1 MATDIFRSS
10 LIITRLPSM
19 FALAQ
24 HDKAWKA
31 VCLRCGSVVVENG
44 ELSEIWKAEGLHHCE
59 PNEVSGSSKCCPGQ
73 SGR

>member
-19 FALAQ
+19 FALAE
-24 HDKAWKA
+24 HDKVWKA

-44 ELSEIWKAEGLHHCE
+44 ELSEIRKAEALHHCE
-59 PNEVSGSSKCCPGQ
+59 PKQVFGSSKSLPGW
-73 SGR
+73 SSK